1 MGRGSDTRIYAPRS
15 ESSTMYSSANEDET
29 RYGPPSSYDKEKRMD
44 EKKEKEESRK
54 TKLKDIKHIKI
65 KPSQGLLA
73 GSQLE
78 TEPGLDDG
86 NKRDD
91 EREMG
96 LQGGPAGSRGTLLD
110 LATGAKSGTGSSMG
124 SIMASEPMADAWS
137 ELLKGRELQ
146 DFLEEYPDIKFQTN
160 EVWDSPFSDEP
171 LEYGNTTHGKTSHLN
186 VIGDNARSRTM
197 NPQRM
202 AILQR
207 LSDRGRGKPTIVQ
220 QIHGNVEDPYFVPPG
235 MKNPPLEREGPVSPY
250 HNEDFYNS
258 LDYEGPISQEMLDE
272 HVRRYDLQTGEP
284 MDNAWSE
291 LLKEIPIGY
300 SAVGPSSRC
309 DNTKEGCDGTY
320 EAHYRGPEDNPKE
333 LVDIFCP
340 KCGRY
345 HEITG
350 DEYDRYLQTDMAR
363 GEHPSQQNIQTGEPM
378 DNAWS
383 ELLKE
388 IPIGYSA
395 VGPSSRCDNTKEGCD
410 GTYEAH
416 YRGPEDN
423 PKELVDI
430 FCPKCGRYHEITG
443 DEYDRYLQTD
453 MARGEHPS
461 QQNIQTGEPMDGA
474 WSELL
479 KEEDGPHTFNINEV
493 LNNPKESWYQ
503 SVMGTDTPL
512 IDGLVNAGLMSAFGF
527 EDHHHGDAESISGM
541 HDDDLHPQGSLDM
554 LMMHRNSLFVLDSIM
569 RGKGHTVPQEFMDMH
584 NNSDLTQALGDIP
597 PHAHIA
603 ANLEGMYNNLNY
615 LGQKIGPQ
623 MNEPNDDWQNKLASK
638 PMANAWSTLMKRETP
653 STMSARRRREKRQE
667 FRPSTGQFKTP
678 PGGMSGGAGATMRRF
693 KGQMRGIKGSKKT
706 GLMKPHLS
714 VEMSHR
720 GIATKQPMSKDPQKY
735 GQYMGQSEA
744 RKRLGN
750 VRTVFSPHARHSAR
764 SFNAGP
770 TGAGRLSGL
779 MPGQQ
784 GLMSRPSLQRMRA
797 PRLPRMPRVR
807 RPPMPMA
814 PQMAPPMSSVPS
826 MPAPSSSMMMSED
839 RTESDFLK
847 SNRHAGRTEYLKL
860 MRELM
865 RLQRERLNKA
875 GTASAFE
882 EGAVPAHPAGVH
894 QHEDEDEKNDG
905 PTQNLETNSSRMG
918 LDPAGYLVS
927 RRGHMG

>member
-1 MGRGSDTRIYAPRS
+1 MAMGRGSDTRIYAPRS

-272 HVRRYDLQTGEP
+272 HVRRYDL
-284 MDNAWSE
+284 
-291 LLKEIPIGY
+291 
-300 SAVGPSSRC
+300 
-309 DNTKEGCDGTY
+309 
-320 EAHYRGPEDNPKE
+320 
-333 LVDIFCP
+333 
-340 KCGRY
+340 
-345 HEITG
+345 
-350 DEYDRYLQTDMAR
+350 
-363 GEHPSQQNIQTGEPM
+363 QTGEPM

-797 PRLPRMPRVR
+797 PRPPRMPRVR

>member
-137 ELLKGRELQ
+137 ELLTGRELQ

-272 HVRRYDLQTGEP
+272 HVRRYDL
-284 MDNAWSE
+284 
-291 LLKEIPIGY
+291 
-300 SAVGPSSRC
+300 
-309 DNTKEGCDGTY
+309 
-320 EAHYRGPEDNPKE
+320 
-333 LVDIFCP
+333 
-340 KCGRY
+340 
-345 HEITG
+345 
-350 DEYDRYLQTDMAR
+350 
-363 GEHPSQQNIQTGEPM
+363 QTGEPM

>member
-1 MGRGSDTRIYAPRS
+1 
-15 ESSTMYSSANEDET
+15 
-29 RYGPPSSYDKEKRMD
+29 
-44 EKKEKEESRK
+44 
-54 TKLKDIKHIKI
+54 
-65 KPSQGLLA
+65 
-73 GSQLE
+73 
-78 TEPGLDDG
+78 
-86 NKRDD
+86 
-91 EREMG
+91 
-96 LQGGPAGSRGTLLD
+96 
-110 LATGAKSGTGSSMG
+110 
-124 SIMASEPMADAWS
+124 
-137 ELLKGRELQ
+137 
-146 DFLEEYPDIKFQTN
+146 
-160 EVWDSPFSDEP
+160 
-171 LEYGNTTHGKTSHLN
+171 
-186 VIGDNARSRTM
+186 
-197 NPQRM
+197 
-202 AILQR
+202 
-207 LSDRGRGKPTIVQ
+207 
-220 QIHGNVEDPYFVPPG
+220 
-235 MKNPPLEREGPVSPY
+235 
-250 HNEDFYNS
+250 
-258 LDYEGPISQEMLDE
+258 
-272 HVRRYDLQTGEP
+272 

-291 LLKEIPIGY
+291 LLKEDDDENVSPRYPGVRRGQVINLDMFEDILEEDDLMHYDEMTDRQRAIIDTKMSLPAHLFSEGSEMGENLNRFLFSRSMHESIPDHHYENELEYLNHYKDAMENNDYNYDKTMEIMNNGY
-300 SAVGPSSRC
+300 
-309 DNTKEGCDGTY
+309 
-320 EAHYRGPEDNPKE
+320 EDHP
-333 LVDIFCP
+333 
-340 KCGRY
+340 
-345 HEITG
+345 
-350 DEYDRYLQTDMAR
+350 
-363 GEHPSQQNIQTGEPM
+363 EHPHAIALSQMYPDFNKRQEEISNMYTPDDTWRSTIETGEPM
-378 DNAWS
+378 DS
-383 ELLKE
+383 
-388 IPIGYSA
+388 
-395 VGPSSRCDNTKEGCD
+395 
-410 GTYEAH
+410 
-416 YRGPEDN
+416 
-423 PKELVDI
+423 
-430 FCPKCGRYHEITG
+430 
-443 DEYDRYLQTD
+443 
-453 MARGEHPS
+453 
-461 QQNIQTGEPMDGA
+461 A

-479 KEEDGPHTFNINEV
+479 KEEEDENVSSDFAIPDTFEGEQHA
-493 LNNPKESWYQ
+493 LCFDCEGTGLEKEPDYPYEECS
-503 SVMGTDTPL
+503 SCG
-512 IDGLVNAGLMSAFGF
+512 
-527 EDHHHGDAESISGM
+527 
-541 HDDDLHPQGSLDM
+541 
-554 LMMHRNSLFVLDSIM
+554 
-569 RGKGHTVPQEFMDMH
+569 GKGTLAGVEETMPGYLHAKRMGIAG
-584 NNSDLTQALGDIP
+584 NSDDFTMS
-597 PHAHIA
+597 
-603 ANLEGMYNNLNY
+603 E
-615 LGQKIGPQ
+615 
-623 MNEPNDDWQNKLASK
+623 

-653 STMSARRRREKRQE
+653 STMAARRRREKRQE

-764 SFNAGP
+764 SFSAGP

-797 PRLPRMPRVR
+797 PRPPRMPRVR